1 MRDGTILCTLL
12 RRDFI
17 EFFNIQNE
25 IFIWYYAVQYMCEY
39 NRLNIYFTSVVEPHY
54 FYAAPCVMWCVLS
67 EGLNDFTEFSDLFP
81 LIFWSCRRYVDF
93 HVYIPKKNSTS
104 GLILRMEEST
114 VQRFHFVS
122 GLILRMKESTV
133 VSFCGWK
140 NLQWSHSAENLQWS
154 QCANE
159 RLYNSLIV
167 RIKDCTVFSFF
178 GWKILKWSIFREWF
192 CHVLL
197 YTLQMKVYA
206 VLHSL
211 RVKKSTVLHILWMK
225 DIHYNKISVS
235 LVQIPFCVRL
245 AWILYCIILFLQLYW
260 IFSFIRAEL
269 KQQSCRASCTPS
281 LKG

>member
-1 MRDGTILCTLL
+1 MCSQWRFKWFHWIFWFISPDFLILPPL
-12 RRDFI
+12 RRFSRIHSKEKFYKWSHSADGRVYSTKVSFCQWSHSAD
-17 EFFNIQNE
+17 E
-25 IFIWYYAVQYMCEY
+25 
-39 NRLNIYFTSVVEPHY
+39 RIY
-54 FYAAPCVMWCVLS
+54 
-67 EGLNDFTEFSDLFP
+67 
-81 LIFWSCRRYVDF
+81 
-93 HVYIPKKNSTS
+93 
-104 GLILRMEEST
+104 
-114 VQRFHFVS
+114 S

-140 NLQWSHSAENLQWS
+140 NLQWS

-211 RVKKSTVLHILWMK
+211 RIKKSTVLHILWMK

-245 AWILYCIILFLQLYW
+245 AWILYCIILFLQHYW

-281 LKG
+281 VKG